1 MKKVDR
7 TDQDDLSERDDRIFL
22 STRVISAV
30 VVPFLVLAFLIL
42 YLTPEQSGERFA
54 WEIKP
59 SMMAAFM
66 GAGYLG
72 GSWLFIST
80 VFGRRWHRVAAGF
93 LPVTTFTIFMLLAT
107 IVHWD
112 RFDIGHIPFL
122 LWLGL
127 YVITPLLVPFL
138 WWRNR
143 VTDPGTPEPG
153 DQLAP
158 ALARWSL
165 RLLGAALLLFA
176 VIGFIFPDRLIS
188 IWPWTLSPLTA
199 RVMSGWFGL
208 LGVGGLVIGRET
220 RWSGWRVG
228 LQSIGLW
235 HLLVVVAAVIYR
247 ADLPDGLLN
256 WYLISVVLVLVGMV
270 ALYLAMEIGH
280 IGQPKPGT
288 AGSSSAAPKREA

>member
-1 MKKVDR
+1 MKIVHDPDR
-7 TDQDDLSERDDRIFL
+7 SDLNEKDDRIFR

-30 VVPFLVLAFLIL
+30 VVPFLLLAFLIL
-42 YLTPEQSGERFA
+42 YLTPERSGDRFA

-59 SMMAAFM
+59 NMTAAFM

-72 GSWLFIST
+72 GSWLFISA
-80 VFGRRWHRVAAGF
+80 VIGRRWHRVAPGF

-107 IVHWD
+107 FVHWD
-112 RFDIGHIPFL
+112 RFDLGHIPFL

-143 VTDPGTPEPG
+143 VTDPGIPEPG
-153 DQLAP
+153 DQVAP
-158 ALARWSL
+158 VVARWGL

-176 VIGFIFPDRLIS
+176 IVTFIFPEWLIS

-199 RVMSGWFGL
+199 RIMSGWFGL

-220 RWSGWRVG
+220 RWSSWRVG
-228 LQSIGLW
+228 LQSISLW
-235 HLLVVVAAVIYR
+235 HVLVVVAAVVQR
-247 ADLPDGLLN
+247 ADFPDGLLN
-256 WYLISVVLVLVGMV
+256 WYLVSVVLVLVGMLS
-270 ALYLAMEIGH
+270 LYLVMAVR
-280 IGQPKPGT
+280 QTSKV
-288 AGSSSAAPKREA
+288 S

>member
-1 MKKVDR
+1 LKTADKSE
-7 TDQDDLSERDDRIFL
+7 QNDLSERDDRIFL

-42 YLTPEQSGERFA
+42 YLTPEQSGTRFA

-59 SMMAAFM
+59 SMTAAFM

-112 RFDIGHIPFL
+112 RFDIRHLPFM

-127 YVITPLLVPFL
+127 YVITPLLVPFI

-143 VTDPGTPEPG
+143 VTDPGRPEPG
-153 DQLAP
+153 DQVAP

-176 VIGFIFPDRLIS
+176 VIGFIFPDRLIAL
-188 IWPWTLSPLTA
+188 WPWTLSPLTA
-199 RVMSGWFGL
+199 RVMSGWFAL
-208 LGVGGLVIGRET
+208 LGVGGLVIGREI

-235 HLLVVVAAVIYR
+235 HLLVVGAAVIYR
-247 ADLPDGLLN
+247 ADFPDGLLN

-270 ALYLAMEIGH
+270 ALYLAMEIAH
-280 IGQPKPGT
+280 IGRSTPGT
-288 AGSSSAAPKREA
+288 SESALDASKSES